1 MRDSQFDFSDTSR
14 TQKYFVA
21 MEFWTEF
28 LATSSSGS
36 EFLVGELGGV
46 AGVTAIHLLR
56 HGEDSATATT
66 TGIGHRYKPR
76 INRAQV

>member
-21 MEFWTEF
+21 VEFWTEF

-36 EFLVGELGGV
+36 KFLVGELGGV
-46 AGVTAIHLLR
+46 AGVTAIHLF
-56 HGEDSATATT
+56 DMMV
-66 TGIGHRYKPR
+66 R
-76 INRAQV
+76 IQQQQPPPASGSL